1 MENIKKLTGIVA
13 GTACVAAVAWICSIC
28 LNIDFKWYNSLVKPV
43 VVPKGGIFS
52 LIIAVVYV
60 LHIAVVSRLVIGKHF
75 FPSTLILAG
84 AGVFSIL
91 FVFAFFTL
99 ENVYLSAVFMAI
111 LFALSFVQTVR
122 FFLKELRIALYYLP
136 VFIFNCYAFVAVVA
150 IALAN

>member
-1 MENIKKLTGIVA
+1 MM
-13 GTACVAAVAWICSIC
+13 
-28 LNIDFKWYNSLVKPV
+28 
-43 VVPKGGIFS
+43 
-52 LIIAVVYV
+52 IAVVYV

-99 ENVYLSAVFMAI
+99 ENVYLSAVFMGI

-150 IALAN
+150 IAFAN